1 MTTIDLKNI
10 KNEQY
15 VGTLMFGSNRQKMPI
30 LFDTGSS
37 LMYVV
42 SDKCD
47 QQLCPQEARF
57 QASGSGDYRAN
68 ADGDKEPLG
77 HCYGSGC
84 VSGVVSKDTVCFA
97 EK

>member
-1 MTTIDLKNI
+1 
-10 KNEQY
+10 
-15 VGTLMFGSNRQKMPI
+15 MPV

-47 QQLCPQEARF
+47 KELCPQEARF
-57 QASGSGDYRAN
+57 QASGSGDYRPN

-84 VSGVVSKDTVCFA
+84 VSGVLSKDTVCFA
-97 EK
+97 DK